1 MSRVFL
7 ATALLLTSITVLA
20 TDPVQHTVESNG
32 HPMALWEKSVS
43 NPKGHIL
50 LLHGRTWSSLPDFD
64 LQVEGENLS
73 LMDGF
78 NELGYSAWAL
88 DARGYGQTP
97 RDTSGWNTP
106 DKAAEDVA
114 KVLAW
119 LTQRTGGTTSLF
131 GWSLGSM
138 VAHLTSQNHPELL
151 NAVILYG
158 YPIDP
163 DLVIEETPGP
173 TEPAREQNTAR
184 NAASDFITP
193 GSISEQAIQTY
204 VEESLK
210 ADPIRA
216 DWTSGHQWNQ
226 LDAGK
231 ISIPTL
237 LLQGELD
244 PLTNSQSDARLFIAL
259 PNAHKQ
265 WVLLKGGD
273 HAALLETP
281 RARLLEATV
290 NFIQWIDK

>member
-1 MSRVFL
+1 MFRFFL
-7 ATALLLTSITVLA
+7 TAALLLTSISVLA
-20 TDPVQHTVESNG
+20 TDLIQHTVQSNG

-50 LLHGRTWSSLPDFD
+50 LLHGRTWSALPDFD
-64 LQVEGENLS
+64 LQVEGESLS

-78 NELGYSAWAL
+78 NELGYSTWAL

-97 RDTSGWNTP
+97 RDSSGWNTP

-114 KVLAW
+114 NILAW
-119 LTQRTGGTTSLF
+119 LTERTGNTTNLF

-138 VAHLTSQNHPELL
+138 VAQLTSQNHPALI
-151 NAVILYG
+151 NCVILYG

-163 DLVIEETPGP
+163 KVVIEETIGP

-184 NAASDFITP
+184 NAASDFITR
-193 GSISEQAIQTY
+193 GSISEHAIQTY
-204 VEESLK
+204 VEVSLK
-210 ADPIRA
+210 ADPVRA
-216 DWTSGHQWNQ
+216 DWTSRHQWNQ
-226 LDAGK
+226 LDAAQ
-231 ISIPTL
+231 INIPTL

-244 PLTNSQSDARLFIAL
+244 PLTNSASDARFFVSL

-281 RARLLEATV
+281 RVRLLEATV
-290 NFIQWIDK
+290 NFIEWIDK